1 MLTISNVPSFLK
13 SLVAANLVKRQMIG
27 RVGVAFFPSPMEER
41 LLTPVPRTLM
51 VTHRGVHL
59 ILSTLES
66 GLTAV
71 SYASFILDY
80 LFPLKSEMDQ

>member
-1 MLTISNVPSFLK
+1 MMRKVVVVFFL
-13 SLVAANLVKRQMIG
+13 
-27 RVGVAFFPSPMEER
+27 SPMEER
-41 LLTPVPRTLM
+41 LSTPVPLTVM

-80 LFPLKSEMDQ
+80 LF